1 MDKEPIKLYTMK
13 ELKELE
19 GTYYY
24 KIANSDRYI
33 PVKVMDGKTKYAH
46 KKWYTKTDYSL
57 RYIRIEDIEN
67 YLKKSVKIV
76 LTDKE

>member
-1 MDKEPIKLYTMK
+1 MEREPIKLYTMK

-24 KIANSDRYI
+24 KIVSSSKYI
-33 PVKVMDGKTKYAH
+33 PVKIQDWQNLYEYRKGRA
-46 KKWYTKTDYSL
+46 KKDYSVK
-57 RYIRIEDIEN
+57 YIRIEDIEN
-67 YLKKSVKIV
+67 YLRKSVKIV